1 MKKSLTLFFFRYK
14 IVNCTIMGAYAPISQ
29 QKDLQM
35 LNISTLD
42 KSCQEAFKN
51 KFVIF

>member
-1 MKKSLTLFFFRYK
+1 
-14 IVNCTIMGAYAPISQ
+14 MGAYAPISQ

-51 KFVIF
+51 KFVIFYGAKFSVFFRDNTI